1 LANDHYSNLG
11 VSAGASQ
18 DEIRAAYRNLAR
30 QFHPDRN
37 PSAEAQER
45 FLSIKESYETLSN
58 GERKEIYD
66 RYRSYAAKA
75 KAKSNATAAPSEPRA
90 KVSSGERV
98 TTASYF
104 KGRPA
109 WEPDSR
115 REPDRGEFMAARR
128 KIAEMQK
135 LATRGRW
142 GEAAGLA
149 SEIIRAGVNEPIAY
163 AVLADAARLN
173 GDYVEAAK
181 QYGYAVQFDPDNTV
195 YQDMHVAMM
204 ETGKRKKVQVV
215 HEIEGKNYS
224 AFILGMVG
232 VVAGI
237 CYTAVAKETPLVP
250 DFGPISTWT
259 LGQIVT
265 MLVSGVA
272 MGASLSASDLLDH
285 FDLGGGVAGYRIHP
299 GFMVAFV
306 SLINFWLAFAI
317 YVLVGVT
324 QKSFHVSVT
333 RLIGFVAIGVV
344 GFGFAR
350 FGIGWE
356 AVGQTILW
364 AGSILYLAG
373 LIGWFVA
380 DGLRRV

>member
-1 LANDHYSNLG
+1 MASDHYSNLG
-11 VSAGASQ
+11 VSVGASQ
-18 DEIRAAYRNLAR
+18 DEIRTAYRKMAR

-37 PSAEAQER
+37 PSEEAQER

-58 GERKEIYD
+58 GDRKEIYD
-66 RYRSYAAKA
+66 RYRGYAAKA
-75 KAKSNATAAPSEPRA
+75 KAKAETSEPKV

-98 TTASYF
+98 QTASYF
-104 KGRPA
+104 KDRVA
-109 WEPDSR
+109 WEQDGKR
-115 REPDRGEFMAARR
+115 QPDRDEFLRARR
-128 KIAEMQK
+128 KIEEMQK
-135 LATRGRW
+135 MAARGRW
-142 GEAAGLA
+142 GEAAGFA
-149 SEIIRAGVNEPIAY
+149 DEIIRAGVNEPLAY
-163 AVLADAARLN
+163 AVLADAARLK

-204 ETGKRKKVQVV
+204 ETGKRKKVQVARDPG
-215 HEIEGKNYS
+215 ENNLS
-224 AFILGMVG
+224 AFVLGMVG
-232 VVAGI
+232 VVAAI
-237 CYTAVAKETPLVP
+237 CYTAVAKEVPIAP

-259 LGQIVT
+259 LGQVVT

-285 FDLGGGVAGYRIHP
+285 FDLGGGTAGYRVHP

-306 SLINFWLAFAI
+306 SLINFWLAFGI

-333 RLIGFVAIGVV
+333 RLVSFVAVGVL

-350 FGIGWE
+350 FGLGWD
-356 AVGQTILW
+356 AVSQTIIW

-380 DGLRRV
+380 DSLRRV

>member
-1 LANDHYSNLG
+1 MSER
-11 VSAGASQ
+11 ASQ
-18 DEIRAAYRNLAR
+18 DEIRAAYHGLAR

-58 GERKEIYD
+58 GDRKEIYD
-66 RYRSYAAKA
+66 RYRGYAAKA
-75 KAKSNATAAPSEPRA
+75 KAKEAPSEQ
-90 KVSSGERV
+90 KVKASSSDRV
-98 TTASYF
+98 QTASYF
-104 KGRPA
+104 KDRVA
-109 WEPDSR
+109 WE
-115 REPDRGEFMAARR
+115 DRGRVEPNRDEFLRARR
-128 KIAEMQK
+128 KIEEMQK
-135 LATRGRW
+135 MAARGRW
-142 GEAAGLA
+142 GDAAGLA
-149 SEIIRAGVNEPIAY
+149 SEIIRAGVNEPLAY
-163 AVLADAARLN
+163 AVLADVARLN

-181 QYGYAVQFDPDNTV
+181 QYGFAVQFDPDNTV

-204 ETGKRKKVQVV
+204 ETGKRKKATVT
-215 HEIEGKNYS
+215 HHPSEKSYS

-232 VVAGI
+232 IVAGI
-237 CYTAVAKETPLVP
+237 CYTAVAQELPIAP
-250 DFGPISTWT
+250 SFAPISTWT

-285 FDLGGGVAGYRIHP
+285 FDLGGGVAGYRVHP

-306 SLINFWLAFAI
+306 SLINFWLAFGI

-333 RLIGFVAIGVV
+333 RLIGFVAIGVL

-350 FGIGWE
+350 MGIGWD
-356 AVGQTILW
+356 AVWQTIIW

-373 LIGWFVA
+373 LVGWFVA
-380 DGLRRV
+380 DGLRRVV